1 MDEIRT
7 QRHEGTKITKEEREE
22 LAKKVIGAA
31 IEVHK
36 QLGPGLLESV
46 YEHCMIDELLRRNI
60 KVRSQISVPLFYKGK
75 ELNKEFKL
83 DLLIEEELIIELK
96 AVENLIPLY
105 EVQLLTYLRLTN
117 KTLGLVINFNEVLL
131 KNGIRRVI
139 NGYN

>member
-1 MDEIRT
+1 MNDLT

-22 LAKKVIGAA
+22 LSRRVIGAA
-31 IEVHK
+31 VEVHK

-46 YEHCMIDELLRRNI
+46 YEHCMLDELQRRNI
-60 KVRSQISVPLFYKGK
+60 KVRAQIPVPLFYKGK

-83 DLLIEEELIIELK
+83 DLLVENELIVELK

-105 EVQLLTYLRLTN
+105 EVQVLTYLRLTD
-117 KTLGLVINFNEVLL
+117 KTLGLLINFNEVLL

>member
-1 MDEIRT
+1 MNNLT

-22 LAKKVIGAA
+22 LSKKVIGAA

-46 YEHCMIDELLRRNI
+46 YECCMLDELQRRNI
-60 KVRSQISVPLFYKGK
+60 NVRSQIPVPLFYKGK

-83 DLLIEEELIIELK
+83 DLLVENELIVELK

-105 EVQLLTYLRLTN
+105 EVQLLTSY
-117 KTLGLVINFNEVLL
+117 K
-131 KNGIRRVI
+131 
-139 NGYN
+139 